1 MGSDSF
7 EEIVVNRQER
17 EVPKPTLT
25 SFQGGVVTFGSELDS
40 LQSCLRLRPAVGK
53 KDGLKAALNAGRVL
67 RFEAVMISTR
77 AFLFCLFDRMTEHFT
92 NLMLYI
98 NEYCS
103 TGPEDATRRFVVA
116 FELADDTVGVFEERV
131 RNSGIWGGKFLERV
145 PLKNEAT
152 GKPFVKQ
159 DFVVGQEITINS
171 YVVTHILFFMVD
183 YIFHYDLILRY
194 NLRNDS
200 DFYSNLC

>member
-77 AFLFCLFDRMTEHFT
+77 AFFFNYFAWHLALMLLFCLFDRMTEHFT

-171 YVVTHILFFMVD
+171 YVTFFFSWWI
-183 YIFHYDLILRY
+183 IFFIMT
-194 NLRNDS
+194 
-200 DFYSNLC
+200 

>member
-92 NLMLYI
+92 YLMLYI

-171 YVVTHILFFMVD
+171 YVVTHSFFHGGL
-183 YIFHYDLILRY
+183 YFSL
-194 NLRNDS
+194 
-200 DFYSNLC
+200 